1 MFTAPTYSGDF
12 LIIEATKFMGAKISI
27 WSMTNVQL
35 QKHIRTLAK
44 NSDLI
49 FLSPHAQVRMAM
61 RGVSD
66 FQVVECL
73 RNGLIERPPVRDR
86 KTGDLK
92 CRMEHFGTN
101 RNISV
106 IVALDD
112 NDPDAI
118 VVTVMTKAK

>member
-1 MFTAPTYSGDF
+1 
-12 LIIEATKFMGAKISI
+12 MGATLHFR
-27 WSMTNVQL
+27 SMTNAQL

-49 FLSPHAQVRMAM
+49 FLSQHAQDRMAS
-61 RGVSD
+61 RGVTD
-66 FQVVECL
+66 VQVFDCL
-73 RNGLIERPPVRDR
+73 RNGCIERPPVRDR

-106 IVALDD
+106 VVALDD
-112 NDPDAI
+112 SDPDVI